1 MIKVTNLTKIFNNG
15 RPNEHIALRDIS
27 FHINPKELVLLKG
40 ESGSGK
46 STLLSLIA
54 ALLKPTSGDIE
65 VDGEKIAKL
74 PDNFSAVFRRE
85 KIGFIFQ
92 KFNLIPTLSV
102 FGNII
107 LPLVPSKLSQKEI
120 EIKAQKVM
128 KKFSIEHK
136 KDTLAK
142 QLSGGEQQRVAIA
155 RALINDPKII
165 LADEPT
171 ANLDKQLSYD
181 FLDFVK
187 ELKKEGKTVLIA
199 THDPIFEKLDI
210 IDKNIII
217 SKGHIVS

>member
-1 MIKVTNLTKIFNNG
+1 MIKVTNLTKIFNKNK
-15 RPNEHIALRDIS
+15 PNEHIALKDIS
-27 FHINPKELVLLKG
+27 FYINPKELVLLKG

-54 ALLKPTSGDIE
+54 GLLKPTSGDIE
-65 VDGEKIAKL
+65 IEGEKIAKL
-74 PDNFSAVFRRE
+74 PDNFSAIFRLE

-102 FGNII
+102 FDNII
-107 LPLVPSKLSQKEI
+107 LPLIPSKLSQKEI
-120 EIKAQKVM
+120 ENKAKKVM
-128 KKFSIEHK
+128 QKFSIEHK

-155 RALINDPKII
+155 RALINNPKII

-181 FLDFVK
+181 FLEFVK
-187 ELKKEGKTVLIA
+187 ELKRDGKTVLIA
-199 THDPIFEKLDI
+199 THDPIFEELNI
-210 IDKNIII
+210 IDKNITI
-217 SKGHIVS
+217 SKGHILS